1 MSAAERILAYL
12 NFFAEI
18 ALLCR
23 LLHCELNRTYRS
35 LFLYW
40 LVQALANVAILVVPM
55 FTYLYLYVYWG
66 AQTINIFMAV
76 FVVQDLYRIALREHP
91 AVASFGRRS
100 MLAAMA
106 VAGVLA
112 WSGMSLDQAI
122 PAGQFTAIHRFA
134 TFERSMNFVILI
146 FARDQRLAALVSDKS
161 AEKHCGLYLGFSAF
175 FCLAVVRTPFIESI
189 APRRHQTHQH
199 RPSGT
204 YAALPSDLDSWNPS
218 RRRAG
223 DRHFGQWKEPG
234 DDAPAYRPAGRHQFR
249 LGPLCSQLKGG
260 KNPRGGRDPIF
271 RLPARFASADG
282 RPRSQIQP
290 TRNQRY
296 RT

>member
-18 ALLCR
+18 ALLWR

-106 VAGVLA
+106 VAGLLA

-146 FARDQRLAALVSDKS
+146 YLLVIS
-161 AEKHCGLYLGFSAF
+161 GLLLWFPIKVRKNIAVYILGFLLFSASRSF
-175 FCLAVVRTPFIESI
+175 GLLLSNL
-189 APRRHQTHQH
+189 
-199 RPSGT
+199 
-204 YAALPSDLDSWNPS
+204 LP
-218 RRRAG
+218 
-223 DRHFGQWKEPG
+223 PG
-234 DDAPAYRPAGRHQFR
+234 DTRLISTVLLGLTLLSLAIWIVGIRPEGERVIATSGSGKSPETMRRLTGQLDAINSA
-249 LGPLCSQLKGG
+249 L
-260 KNPRGGRDPIF
+260 
-271 RLPARFASADG
+271 ARFV
-282 RPRSQIQP
+282 RS
-290 TRNQRY
+290 
-296 RT
+296 